1 LLEAVRVTKR
11 FAGVP
16 VLQGVD
22 FLLERGQVHG
32 LAGAHGAG
40 KSTLVDVLTGAHQPD
55 RGMLFYKGEPVRLQ
69 GPRDALMRGI
79 SAVYQDPG
87 LEGTMSVSANL
98 FLGREPRNR
107 LGLVSCRR
115 MHTDSMRL
123 LDSLG
128 ILIDPRRELRSFSPG
143 TQKLVAIARA
153 VGTGARVVVM
163 DEPATALEPPE
174 VDMLF
179 DVIRGLYEQDVAVVY
194 VSQRL
199 DELYQI
205 CNRITVLRDGEAVHT
220 GLMSGIA
227 PVDLVA
233 AMLGRDPDDVCR
245 ASLTAFAGR
254 NEAARKS
261 LLQTQELFNLESAP
275 DKVSKPDAARRS
287 NGHVESATA
296 RPQAPKPAIDA
307 SPVKPR

>member
-11 FAGVP
+11 VAGVP
-16 VLQGVD
+16 ALRGVD

-32 LAGAHGAG
+32 LAGANGAG
-40 KSTLVDVLTGAHQPD
+40 KSTLVEVLTGADQPD
-55 RGMLFYKGEPVRLQ
+55 QGMLFYKGEPVRLH

-79 SAVYQDPG
+79 TAVYQNPG
-87 LEGTMSVSANL
+87 LEGSMSVSSNL

-115 MHTDSMRL
+115 MHTDAVRL

-128 ILIDPRRELRSFSPG
+128 IFIDPRRQLRSFSPG
-143 TQKLVAIARA
+143 IQQLVAIARA
-153 VGTGARVVVM
+153 VSTEARVVIM
-163 DEPATALEPPE
+163 DEPAATLEPHE
-174 VDMLF
+174 VDTLF
-179 DVIRGLYEQDVAVVY
+179 DVIRGLYERDVAVIY
-194 VSQRL
+194 VSHRL

-233 AMLGRDPDDVCR
+233 AMLGRAPDDVCR

-254 NEAARKS
+254 YEAARSSVLK
-261 LLQTQELFNLESAP
+261 TQELFN
-275 DKVSKPDAARRS
+275 R
-287 NGHVESATA
+287 ATDEDVDTGF
-296 RPQAPKPAIDA
+296 RT
-307 SPVKPR
+307 

>member
-16 VLQGVD
+16 ALQGVD

-32 LAGAHGAG
+32 LAGANGAG
-40 KSTLVDVLTGAHQPD
+40 KSTLVEVLSGAHQPD
-55 RGMLFYKGEPVRLQ
+55 RGMLFYKGEPVRLH
-69 GPRDALMRGI
+69 GPRDALTRGI
-79 SAVYQDPG
+79 SAVYQNPS
-87 LEGTMSVSANL
+87 LEGSMSVSANL

-115 MHTDSMRL
+115 MHADAVRL

-128 ILIDPRRELRSFSPG
+128 ILIDPRRQLRSFSPG
-143 TQKLVAIARA
+143 VQQLIAIARA
-153 VGTGARVVVM
+153 VSTEARVVIM
-163 DEPATALEPPE
+163 DEPASGLEPPE
-174 VDMLF
+174 VDTLF
-179 DVIRGLYEQDVAVVY
+179 DVIRGLYERDVAVIY
-194 VSQRL
+194 VSHRL

-254 NEAARKS
+254 HEAARRSVLK
-261 LLQTQELFNLESAP
+261 TQELFNL
-275 DKVSKPDAARRS
+275 D
-287 NGHVESATA
+287 SATGEPPDPGA
-296 RPQAPKPAIDA
+296 KTRH
-307 SPVKPR
+307 